1 MQQNQREPAWNITA
15 SDQLQ
20 KDMKAAKEEKIQK
33 QKDKPKEEACNSQI
47 VLLYYLQFPLDF
59 CYSSHQAPKK
69 KRGNDENKARFES
82 QHLLGGCADC
92 RARQQE
98 AQRRLRRTEAAVQ
111 VLSTGNMPFATQ
123 EPLPCCDS

>member
-1 MQQNQREPAWNITA
+1 
-15 SDQLQ
+15 
-20 KDMKAAKEEKIQK
+20 MKAAKEEKIQK

-98 AQRRLRRTEAAVQ
+98 AQRRLLRTEAVS
-111 VLSTGNMPFATQ
+111 VLVSNVRSIFDFQ
-123 EPLPCCDS
+123 EPLPRCD